1 MSEPQT
7 ETQVLIAGGGPTGLS
22 AAAELETHGID
33 TVIVEPRTYVSHT
46 NPRAKLTNV
55 RTMEHFRRLGLA
67 DDIREAANLPVD
79 WSQEVV
85 FCTSLLGDELARFD
99 NVFGQNESEQYAET
113 AQQIPQYLVEETLR
127 EGVREMSSVSLET
140 GWRVESIEQDEDGVR
155 ATVVCC
161 IERHSISEGERRE
174 ISANYLLGCDGSR
187 STVRD
192 QIGSS
197 FEGDVNP
204 RNNLGVVFRAPD
216 LAERHHHGPAV
227 HYWTL
232 NNEIQGFMGR
242 LDLEDKWWLI
252 AVGVDDPNAVDPR
265 EIITKMAGD
274 EVDAKVL
281 TTDPWSARMLLV
293 DNSRSGRVFLVG
305 DAAHL
310 NPPWGGH
317 GYNTG
322 VGDAIDI
329 GWKVAAVLNGWGGPE
344 LLDTYEAERRDVH
357 EDVIDI
363 STTNMES
370 SPADLISGELDSDEN
385 VDEDSYEDIA
395 QEIYEKKKLE
405 FHSLGLILGYAY
417 DGSPIVVEEEAALP
431 ETGTVEYHPTSYP
444 GSRLPHSWLS
454 EDRSIYDLLGEG
466 LSLVR
471 FDREID
477 VSPFMSASETTSIPL
492 EVVDVDHEDVAR
504 SYEQPLLLVRPDQ
517 HVAWRGSRCP
527 DDAESILRRVCG
539 YPVDDS

>member
-22 AAAELETHGID
+22 AAAELNEHGID
-33 TVIVEPRTYVSHT
+33 TLIVEPRTYVSHT

-55 RTMEHFRRLGLA
+55 RSMEHFRRWGVA

-79 WSQEVV
+79 WSREVV
-85 FCTSLLGDELARFD
+85 FCTSLFGDELARFD
-99 NVFGQNESEQYAET
+99 NVFGQKESEQYAET
-113 AQQIPQYLVEETLR
+113 AQQIPQYLVEDTLR
-127 EGVREMSSVSLET
+127 ESVREMPSVTLET
-140 GWRVESIEQDEDGVR
+140 GWRVESLEQDEDGVR
-155 ATVVCC
+155 ATVESC
-161 IERHSISEGERRE
+161 IERQTISEGDRRE
-174 ISANYLLGCDGSR
+174 ISANYLLGCDGAR
-187 STVRD
+187 STVRE

-216 LAERHHHGPAV
+216 LAERHHLGPAV

-232 NNEIQGFMGR
+232 NSEIQGFMGR

-265 EIITKMAGD
+265 EIITKMVGD

-293 DNSRSGRVFLVG
+293 DESRNGRVFLVG

-322 VGDAIDI
+322 VGDAVDV
-329 GWKVAAVLNGWGGPE
+329 GWKVAAVLNGWGGSE
-344 LLDTYEAERRDVH
+344 LLETYEAERRDVH
-357 EDVIDI
+357 ADVIDV
-363 STTNMES
+363 STENMQS
-370 SPADLISGELDSDEN
+370 SPADLISDELDDDDN
-385 VDEDSYEDIA
+385 VDEDAYEKIG

-405 FHSLGLILGYAY
+405 FHSLGLVLGYRY
-417 DGSPIVVEEEAALP
+417 DDSPIVLDG
-431 ETGTVEYHPTSYP
+431 ETPPPKSGTVEYYPTSYP
-444 GSRLPHSWLS
+444 GSRLPHAWLN
-454 EDRSIYDLLGEG
+454 DGRSIYDLLGSD
-466 LSLVR
+466 LTLVR
-471 FDREID
+471 FDRNVD
-477 VSPFMSASETTSIPL
+477 VAPFIAGAERAGVPL
-492 EVVDVDHEDVAR
+492 EVVDVDADEVAHE
-504 SYEQPLLLVRPDQ
+504 YKKPLVLVRPDQ
-517 HVAWRGSRCP
+517 HVAWWGDRCP
-527 DDAESILRRVCG
+527 DDPAAVLERVSG
-539 YPVDDS
+539 QRVDRS